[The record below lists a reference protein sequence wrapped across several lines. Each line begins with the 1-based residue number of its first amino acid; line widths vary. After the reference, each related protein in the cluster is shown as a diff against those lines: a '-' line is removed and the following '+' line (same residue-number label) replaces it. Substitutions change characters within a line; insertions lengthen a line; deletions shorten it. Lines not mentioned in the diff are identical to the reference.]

1 MNLKKV
7 TSLIIAAFVSIGA
20 CCIFTT
26 TTSMAN
32 TTPSHFSAVAVEGN
46 IRPFSTGCILSFEKV
61 SSTSARAQAMAS
73 RPGASSITSI
83 IQLQKKSGNSW
94 VNTSSKSSKTVK
106 STSINH
112 IKSFSI
118 SASSS
123 YRIKATIKYVRGSAT
138 LSNYYY
144 KTL

>member
-1 MNLKKV
+1 MNLKKA
-7 TSLIIAAFVSIGA
+7 TSLIIATFVSIGTW
-20 CCIFTT
+20 CIFTT
-26 TTSMAN
+26 TASMAN
-32 TTPSHFSAVAVEGN
+32 TSSSHLSAVAMENNVQ
-46 IRPFSTGCILSFEKV
+46 PYSTGCILSFERV

-83 IQLQKKSGNSW
+83 IQLQKKSGDSW
-94 VNTSSKSSKTVK
+94 VNTSSKSSKTVE

-118 SASSS
+118 SSSGS
-123 YRIKATIKYVRGSAT
+123 YRIKVTIKYVRGSAT